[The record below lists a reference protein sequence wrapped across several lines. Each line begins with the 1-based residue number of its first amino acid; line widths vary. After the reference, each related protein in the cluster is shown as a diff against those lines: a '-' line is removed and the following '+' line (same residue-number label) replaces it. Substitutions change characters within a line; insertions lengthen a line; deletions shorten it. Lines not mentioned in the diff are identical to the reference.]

1 MSVSAGVIAKAA
13 AMLLSNE
20 KTRKGL
26 GWIVVAIL
34 SPIILIAVVLCS
46 MGTGTAD
53 HNNHAVKASFYGA
66 TYSDEIPADYKVHVE
81 DMRTAFSLL
90 DSSVASVNTSAA
102 DGIGLDPIRVKAV
115 FYALCFGEDAP
126 SRRAA
131 NRFVECFYTTEERT
145 RTIQVTAQDGTVTTE
160 TETYTVTVPLSLESA
175 FANLA
180 SELGREITEDDKDNI
195 NHIYY
200 MIAGGTLPGTGGA
213 YLGGGTYDGSYTRG
227 DGSSIEIDVSAFVDP
242 TTKNATDLVT
252 YAINAYESG
261 WGYVWGTFGS
271 VLTEGLFQ
279 AKLDQYPD
287 GVGNYEEFIRN
298 NWVGKRTTDCCGLIK
313 GYGWLDPETMS
324 IDYGTN
330 GMPDLGANQMYYNA
344 SESGTIDTIPEI
356 PGLAV
361 WHDGH
366 IGVYIGNG
374 YVIEAM
380 GTKYGVVK
388 TQLEGRGWTHWLK
401 VEYINYD

>member
-26 GWIVVAIL
+26 GWVVVAIL
-34 SPIILIAVVLCS
+34 SPLILIAVVLCS

-66 TYSDEIPADYKVHVE
+66 TYSDEIPADYRVHVE

-90 DSSVASVNTSAA
+90 DSSVASVNASAA

-180 SELGREITEDDKDNI
+180 SELGREITEEDKDNI